1 MQTEGILF
9 PPSVAAKTGRA
20 SFRQDRIG
28 QSDATVL
35 LYDDYVLKIRPE
47 NSWNTIDVQ
56 A

>member
-1 MQTEGILF
+1 MQTEGIPF

-20 SFRQDRIG
+20 ACRQNRIG

-47 NSWNTIDVQ
+47 NSWNTIDAQ